1 MKYNIIVSM
10 FVFLFL
16 TACNPDFNT
25 NQKDVKHQSSRKR
38 VKSNQKR
45 LKSNQ
50 KGLKSNQKGLKPKT
64 EVDQNQEADQN
75 KITKNTLLDNLRNLI
90 EKVNKD
96 RKKYVKRLEEEPLNQ
111 YGILAFK
118 ELFWE
123 GTQDKAADN
132 IEKAKIYR
140 QRTYSVLNDFD
151 TNEFKKFSKITM
163 LSKQQQSL
171 FNSFNSFGATIE
183 DTFVFLLNPNKKDN
197 LEKLEISDLENLKN
211 SIEKFLSIKTMIS
224 TILTQFLLDYE
235 SNKNFIKT
243 DTSKLDFYLAT
254 ISNQIE
260 EQNAEA
266 IKLKNDIFSIENFK
280 SY

>member
-10 FVFLFL
+10 LVFLFL

-25 NQKDVKHQSSRKR
+25 NQKDVKHQSSK
-38 VKSNQKR
+38 KR
-45 LKSNQ
+45 LKSNT
-50 KGLKSNQKGLKPKT
+50 KKLKSNQKGLKPKT
-64 EVDQNQEADQN
+64 EVTQNQKANKNQEVDQN
-75 KITKNTLLDNLRNLI
+75 KRTKNTLLDDLRNLI

-96 RKKYVKRLEEEPLNQ
+96 RTKYVKRLKEEPLNQ
-111 YGILAFK
+111 YEILAFK
-118 ELFWE
+118 ELSWE
-123 GTQDKAADN
+123 DTEETAAGN

-140 QRTYSVLNDFD
+140 QRTYAVLNDID
-151 TNEFKKFSKITM
+151 TNEFKKFSEIIM
-163 LSKQQQSL
+163 LSEQTEGL

-183 DTFVFLLNPNKKDN
+183 DTFIFLIDPNKKDN
-197 LEKLEISDLENLKN
+197 LEKLEISDLYRLKN

-224 TILTQFLLDYE
+224 KMLTQLLLDY
-235 SNKNFIKT
+235 KNNNNPIQT
-243 DTSKLDFYLAT
+243 DNSKLNSYLAT

>member
-50 KGLKSNQKGLKPKT
+50 KGLKPKT
-64 EVDQNQEADQN
+64 EVDQNQEANQNQEADQN

>member
-50 KGLKSNQKGLKPKT
+50 KGLKPKT
-64 EVDQNQEADQN
+64 EVDQNQEANQNQEADQN

-96 RKKYVKRLEEEPLNQ
+96 RKKYVQRLEEEPLNQ

-151 TNEFKKFSKITM
+151 TNEFKKFSAITM
-163 LSKQQQSL
+163 LSKQQQGL